1 MVKTRL
7 MVLAG
12 LAAVAAVLV
21 ALGVAAGN
29 AKAAAATGQYDALAK
44 ANPNEVKRMEAALPT
59 EAFAKPAKPRKLL
72 VYVESKGY
80 YHDSIPIA
88 AAAFKAM
95 GDKLQTW
102 ETTFT
107 EDVNIFSPE
116 GLAPFDG
123 IMMDNTVGEHPNTDA
138 GKAAF
143 VAFVKS
149 GHGLMGIHAA
159 ADCNHPWAEYQ
170 DMIGG
175 EFAGHPWQKASVK
188 NEDPQS
194 PLLSMFD
201 GKGFVLGEEIYTF
214 KPLTAQRQQG
224 YSRDKL
230 HVLLSV
236 DMENSHYKDTARK
249 DGDYALAWIHTYG
262 DGRVFYT
269 AFGHQHDHFWNP
281 TLLKFYLAGIQY
293 ALGDLKADAT
303 PMPNCRSSRSP
314 ARISTRRRSI
324 RSSPTAACSS
334 RATVCLSNRRV

>member
-1 MVKTRL
+1 MRPKLVL
-7 MVLAG
+7 LAG
-12 LAAVAAVLV
+12 LAALAMTLV
-21 ALGVAAGN
+21 AFGVLGPAA
-29 AKAAAATGQYDALAK
+29 APAATGGYDALAK
-44 ANPNEVKRMEAALPT
+44 SNPNEVKQMEAALPT

-88 AAAFKAM
+88 AATIKAM

-116 GLAPFDG
+116 GLAPYDG
-123 IMMDNTVGEHPNTDA
+123 VFMDNTVGDHPNTDA

-149 GHGLMGIHAA
+149 GKGLMGCHAA
-159 ADCNHPWAEYQ
+159 ADCNHGWAEYQ
-170 DMIGG
+170 DMLGG
-175 EFAGHPWQKASVK
+175 EFAGHPWGKVSVK

-194 PLLSMFD
+194 PLMGMFG
-201 GKGFVLGEEIYTF
+201 GKGFVINEEIYTF
-214 KPLTAQRQQG
+214 KPTDAKRPEG

-236 DMENSHYKDTARK
+236 DMENSKLKDTTRK
-249 DGDYALAWIHTYG
+249 DGDYALAWIHEYG
-262 DGRVFYT
+262 QGRVFYC
-269 AFGHQHDHFWNP
+269 AFAHAHDHFWNP

-303 PMPNCRSSRSP
+303 PSSKLQP
-314 ARISTRRRSI
+314 APKPVPGPDIG
-324 RSSPTAACSS
+324 SPTI
-334 RATVCLSNRRV
+334 NPK